1 MRIQFF
7 RLWAV
12 LALLSCLSGAW
23 GQSIKSQPVKTKGI
37 DPALLANA
45 KAGDAE
51 AEFYLSLRYFDLG
64 NQKESC
70 RWVRAAAENGDA
82 VAQVALAGF
91 YEFGSTGSNLCTV
104 AKDYSQAAF
113 WYRKAADQGKPGAEF
128 ALGNLYGNG
137 QGVPQD
143 LVQAVDW
150 WRKAADQNI
159 ADAQYNLGV
168 AYLNGEGVPVDYTEG
183 IKWFRKAAEQGF
195 PAAQTDLAHIYYSG
209 KYFPRDYK
217 LAAYWYRKAAG
228 CTSGGNPILK
238 PRLMGFT
245 SPAPVGNEFSND
257 TFRITTATDFNLAA
271 AFSTQEQVAT
281 TPVDWVQ
288 PIAANHYSLSP
299 ADGTSCLPP
308 KVVPEERPLLTEAG
322 LEKELFSIRR
332 KD

>member
-64 NQKESC
+64 NRKESC

-91 YEFGSTGSNLCTV
+91 YESGSNESNLCAV
-104 AKDYSQAAF
+104 AKDYAQAAF
-113 WYRKAADQGKPGAEF
+113 WYRKAADQGKPGAQS
-128 ALGNLYGNG
+128 ALGNLYDNG
-137 QGVPQD
+137 QGVPRD
-143 LVQAVDW
+143 EVQAVDW

-168 AYLNGEGVPVDYTEG
+168 AYLNGEGVPVDYAEG

-209 KYFPRDYK
+209 KYVPQDYK
-217 LAAYWYRKAAG
+217 LAAYWYRKAAEL
-228 CTSGGNPILK
+228 GNPD
-238 PRLMGFT
+238 GE
-245 SPAPVGNEFSND
+245 VGLAWLYENGYGVPQDYKEAYFWMS
-257 TFRITTATDFNLAA
+257 LAA
-271 AFSTQEQVAT
+271 ANPQLAGSYLYLANEDASERDRIASHLTHAEIQNVQERT
-281 TPVDWVQ
+281 RKWLED
-288 PIAANHYSLSP
+288 HP
-299 ADGTSCLPP
+299 AKPQ
-308 KVVPEERPLLTEAG
+308 
-322 LEKELFSIRR
+322 
-332 KD
+332 